1 MHACKTVSRNTITG
15 SVGPAFPMWILTVG
29 EALRDGGSRI
39 RVSPALPLNVSF
51 LDSLHKTMVT
61 LVGYT

>member
-1 MHACKTVSRNTITG
+1 MG

-29 EALRDGGSRI
+29 EALRDGGSGI